1 LAEELQWVLIIMMKF
16 GHILLENST
25 NKNIEILN
33 EGIMGYTSLDNLLD
47 LEMRVTDFESD
58 VYIIYLGQ
66 ALNNQ
71 VFLMV

>member
-1 LAEELQWVLIIMMKF
+1 MMKF